1 MPLAEQ
7 SIITPGQIGSK
18 APLKKSTVAWAG
30 AILVVLAVV
39 GVTVPAMITAKDA
52 PPKTTASTTAPVGNT
67 DQIDGELAQ
76 ARRQRLFEGA
86 NQPRPPMAAASAVA
100 LPATSAMR
108 PVVPESARRDDNSGA
123 LYGNKMDDAAGAGHG
138 VGVEQE
144 AAARASPSVK
154 ADFGENG
161 IAGVIGTDAQAAAAG
176 TRVQDPQG
184 RSASVPDRA
193 NDRVAALLEAV
204 KKPEAQP
211 TVGAVADRTWL
222 KELAGDSKRPQ
233 PLRPYKVTNPY
244 TLLQGKVIPAVLSR
258 DMNSDLPGEV
268 AACTTMDIY
277 DSLSSRYL
285 LIPKGSCLQGRYSNA
300 IRTGQERIL
309 FAFTRLTMPNG
320 LSVELP
326 ANPGSDLGG
335 AAGIGGE
342 VNNHFFKMFTSSV
355 LIALLAE
362 RVERNTQPASGLA
375 AASGGAQSAAGE
387 VLVDVSRMVLD
398 RNKTI
403 QPTITVEKG
412 TRINVEVTR
421 DIEFDRPYAYQTP

>member
-7 SIITPGQIGSK
+7 SIIAPGQISSR

-30 AILVVLAVV
+30 AIVVVLAVL
-39 GVTVPAMITAKDA
+39 GVMVPTMITAKDA
-52 PPKTTASTTAPVGNT
+52 PPKTTASTTAPAGNS

-76 ARRQRLFEGA
+76 AQRRRQVEGA
-86 NQPRPPMAAASAVA
+86 NQPKPPIAAASAVA
-100 LPATSAMR
+100 LPASSASR

-123 LYGNKMDDAAGAGHG
+123 LYGKKMDDAAGAGHG

-144 AAARASPSVK
+144 AAARTSPSVK
-154 ADFGENG
+154 ADFSEGG
-161 IAGVIGTDAQAAAAG
+161 IAGVIGAAQGAAAG
-176 TRVQDPQG
+176 ARGQEPQG

-193 NDRVAALLEAV
+193 NDRVAALLDAAR
-204 KKPEAQP
+204 KPEAQP
-211 TVGAVADRTWL
+211 TVGAVGDRSWL
-222 KELAGDSKRPQ
+222 KELAGEVKRPQ

-258 DMNSDLPGEV
+258 DMNTDLPGEV
-268 AACTTMDIY
+268 SACTTMDIY
-277 DSLSSRYL
+277 DSLSSRYM

-300 IRTGQERIL
+300 VRMGQERIL

-342 VNNHFFKMFTSSV
+342 VNNHFFKMFTSSL

-362 RVERNTQPASGLA
+362 RVERNKQPASGLA
-375 AASGGAQSAAGE
+375 GGSGGAQSAAGE
-387 VLVDVSRMVLD
+387 VLVDVSRTVMD

-403 QPTITVEKG
+403 PPTITVEKG